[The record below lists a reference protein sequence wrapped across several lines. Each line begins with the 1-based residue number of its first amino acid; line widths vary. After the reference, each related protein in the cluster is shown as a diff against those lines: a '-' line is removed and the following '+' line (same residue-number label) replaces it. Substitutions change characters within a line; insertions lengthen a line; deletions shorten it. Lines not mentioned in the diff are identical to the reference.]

1 MDLLFITK
9 KSVSCHHLCVLQ
21 LLRIA
26 SVTELLGT
34 KEVTEN

>member
-9 KSVSCHHLCVLQ
+9 KSVSYHLCVLQ